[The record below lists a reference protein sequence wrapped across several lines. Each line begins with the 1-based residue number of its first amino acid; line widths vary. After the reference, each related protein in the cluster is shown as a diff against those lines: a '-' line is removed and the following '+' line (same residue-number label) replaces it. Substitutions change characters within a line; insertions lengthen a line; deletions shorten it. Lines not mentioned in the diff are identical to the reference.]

1 MRYFLAKTD
10 PATYSI
16 DDFAK
21 EKQTTWNG
29 VKNAQAVQALKAMN
43 KGDLVLIYH
52 SQGEGTIR
60 GYGKVIG
67 NSRLDPKEPRS
78 WLVDFKF
85 ISKFNEPYITLKQ
98 IKQTG
103 LFEDFALVRQ
113 GRLSTMEAPL
123 KFILWLKKQGLK
135 IA

>member
-1 MRYFLAKTD
+1 MKYFLAKTD

-52 SQGEGTIR
+52 SQGESAIVGFAEVV
-60 GYGKVIG
+60 GDGKP
-67 NSRLDPKEPRS
+67 DPKNPRS
-78 WLVDFKF
+78 WLPTFKF
-85 ISKFNEPYITLKQ
+85 VKKFHQPYVTLAE

-103 LFEDFALVRQ
+103 KFQDFRLVRQ
-113 GRLSTMEAPL
+113 SSEHPAR
-123 KFILWLKKQGLK
+123 
-135 IA
+135 